1 MNDKVG
7 NKTKNNDRAVSEG
20 MFRARSGVLPQ
31 VSLDR
36 GDSKS
41 DNLSVKPTSSSL
53 EARMRQIDEQLQDYE
68 NEDTEGKLKG
78 LRKQYEQEDDDDS
91 VASEDLNEIDFST
104 GGLDADERLDSN
116 DSSGEGS
123 FSFLDSSSK
132 GHDRK

>member
-7 NKTKNNDRAVSEG
+7 NKNKNNDRAVSEG
-20 MFRARSGVLPQ
+20 MFRARSGVLPH
-31 VSLDR
+31 VPLDR
-36 GDSKS
+36 GGNRS
-41 DNLSVKPTSSSL
+41 DNLSVKPVSSSL

-68 NEDTEGKLKG
+68 NEDTEGNLKD
-78 LRKQYEQEDDDDS
+78 LRKQYEKDDDDDS

-104 GGLDADERLDSN
+104 GGLEADERLDPN
-116 DSSGEGS
+116 ESSGEGS